1 MQAYKLKGTIDRSGH
16 LIISEPIDMD
26 PGEVEV
32 IILQPATSVKD
43 ATVPETESQLQAA
56 PRKRQTKI
64 SALKNWF
71 EKTQPAPP
79 NFDSDQARWEAL
91 KEKYEL

>member
-16 LIISEPIDMD
+16 LIISDLIEMA

-32 IILQPATSVKD
+32 IILQQATSVKN
-43 ATVPETESQLQAA
+43 ATILETESQPQTAQ
-56 PRKRQTKI
+56 RKRQTKI
-64 SALKNWF
+64 SALKDWF

-79 NFDSDQARWEAL
+79 NFDSDQARREGL

>member
-1 MQAYKLKGTIDRSGH
+1 MQAYKIKGTIDQSGQ
-16 LIISEPIDMD
+16 LIITEPIKMP

-32 IILQPATSVKD
+32 IVLQSV
-43 ATVPETESQLQAA
+43 AAGESSTVPATESQTAT
-56 PRKRQTKI
+56 PKRKVKTKI
-64 SALKNWF
+64 NALKDWF

-79 NFDSDQARWEAL
+79 DFDADQARWEAL